1 MPCSTHQPRRARYRN
16 RPRGFTLIELLIVV
30 VIIGVLVAILA
41 PQWTKTVGKANT
53 SALRADLHNLVV
65 AEEQYFYENQA
76 YTNDIVALKF
86 TATKNVTVVFTA
98 SGPGGWAATAT
109 HAHANPIICGVF
121 VGNAAPPLAST
132 VADGQ
137 VGCQ

>member
-1 MPCSTHQPRRARYRN
+1 MPRHTQQPRRTRY
-16 RPRGFTLIELLIVV
+16 RGFTLIELLIVL
-30 VIIGVLVAILA
+30 VIIGLLVAILA
-41 PQWTKTVGKANT
+41 PSWTKTVGKANT

-76 YTNDIVALKF
+76 YTDDIGALKF
-86 TATKNVTVVFTA
+86 TATKNVTVTFTA
-98 SGPGGWAATAT
+98 VAPGGWAATAT

-121 VGNAAPPLAST
+121 VGSVAKPLAST

-137 VGCQ
+137 IGCQ